1 MGKYI
6 RHVACEECGS
16 SDANGVYEDGST
28 WCFSCHTYKGKEGE
42 SNMPTSVAQAI
53 KDQFEF
59 ESSKGTVSA
68 ITDRRITAETC
79 KKYNVTVTTNDD
91 GDITHHQNPYYDKHN
106 SVVDY

>member
-42 SNMPTSVAQAI
+42 NGSTLSPFQDDYSVILKINSNM
-53 KDQFEF
+53 
-59 ESSKGTVSA
+59 
-68 ITDRRITAETC
+68 
-79 KKYNVTVTTNDD
+79 KYYQKNQLTKFDLK
-91 GDITHHQNPYYDKHN
+91 IECIFMKF
-106 SVVDY
+106 